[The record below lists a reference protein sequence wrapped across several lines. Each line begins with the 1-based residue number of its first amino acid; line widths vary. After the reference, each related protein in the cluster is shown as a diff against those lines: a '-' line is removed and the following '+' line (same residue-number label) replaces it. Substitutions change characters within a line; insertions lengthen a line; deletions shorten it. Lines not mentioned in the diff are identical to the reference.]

1 MRELIFVDFMDCQ
14 SKAELCEFLE
24 YPCVILQDMDKETD
38 CRTAGAIDLL
48 VHPFL
53 VLLSHLKEMHN
64 YAWGLNIEF
73 KLPLIKHKNQ
83 LSVSKKFRSSWT
95 FY

>member
-1 MRELIFVDFMDCQ
+1 MLTLWIVRAKQNSL
-14 SKAELCEFLE
+14 KFLE

-38 CRTAGAIDLL
+38 CRTAGAIDL
-48 VHPFL
+48 VVQPFL
-53 VLLSHLKEMHN
+53 ALLSHLKEMQN

-73 KLPLIKHKNQ
+73 KLPLIKHRNQ
-83 LSVSKKFRSSWT
+83 ISISKKFRSSWA